1 MTNSEIEHMWKVATN
16 NPNHDTNWH
25 DEQVIK
31 FARLIAA
38 KECEALVLLLRNLA
52 DDHTPTDCADM
63 ICALQS
69 LGAIRA
75 RGDHDAA

>member
-1 MTNSEIEHMWKVATN
+1 M
-16 NPNHDTNWH
+16 P
-25 DEQVIK
+25 
-31 FARLIAA
+31 FAKLVAA
-38 KECEALVLLLRNLA
+38 KERDALVLLLRNLA

-75 RGDHDAA
+75 RGEA